1 MSIEIFPGTKP
12 LTRPAPPNW
21 GEISPGGK
29 TATVVRFAHV
39 DRWVSF
45 PADQLRRWEHVVGE
59 PELLTIKTDK
69 EEIVIE
75 GRELSEVRAAL
86 DLGKLCELRVNFPRP
101 TGARPGPQV
110 RRITIETG

>member
-29 TATVVRFAHV
+29 TATVVRFALV

-45 PADQLRRWEHVVGE
+45 PADQFKRWEHAVGE
-59 PELLTIKTDK
+59 PEMLTIKTEK

-75 GRELSEVRAAL
+75 GRELAEIRAAL
-86 DLGKLCELRVNFPRP
+86 DLGRLCELRAGTVVL
-101 TGARPGPQV
+101 AV
-110 RRITIETG
+110 

>member
-21 GEISPGGK
+21 GEISPEGK
-29 TATVVRFAHV
+29 RATVVRFALV
-39 DRWVSF
+39 NRWVSF
-45 PADQLRRWEHVVGE
+45 PADQFKRWEHAVGE
-59 PELLTIKTDK
+59 PELLTITTEK

-75 GRELSEVRAAL
+75 GRELAEIRAAL
-86 DLGKLCELRVNFPRP
+86 DLGRLCELRVNSPRP

-110 RRITIETG
+110 RRITIETA

>member
-12 LTRPAPPNW
+12 LMRPAPPSW
-21 GEISPGGK
+21 GEISAIGQ
-29 TATVVRFAHV
+29 TAVVVRFALV

-45 PADQLRRWEHVVGE
+45 PADQFKRWEHAMGE

-75 GRELSEVRAAL
+75 GRELAVVRAAL
-86 DLGKLCELRVNFPRP
+86 DLGRLCELRVNFPRP

-110 RRITIETG
+110 RRITIETA

>member
-29 TATVVRFAHV
+29 TATVVRFALV
-39 DRWVSF
+39 NRWVSF
-45 PADQLRRWEHVVGE
+45 PADQFKRWEHAVGE
-59 PELLTIKTDK
+59 PEMLTIKTEK

-75 GRELSEVRAAL
+75 GRELGEIRAAL
-86 DLGKLCELRVNFPRP
+86 DLGRLCELRVNFPRP

-110 RRITIETG
+110 RRITIETA